1 MRRNIESANRQ
12 QVGPIFA
19 RSQPLNNPVQDP
31 PPNNNLIL
39 SVDVQLPSNT
49 TPPPSNNIPPP
60 EEEVTQGEQE
70 LEPQR
75 SEELEPEELQGSE
88 ELEPEELQ
96 GSEELEREELQGSE
110 ELEREEPQGS
120 EELESKPEGSE
131 ELESEP
137 EGTEEE
143 LESEERPNTRKRA
156 LGQDRTKPIFKKQR
170 VHSECEEDIPV
181 TSSQFQVV
189 VKPLPSQENASS
201 QFQVVV
207 KPLPSQENASSQ
219 LEVVAEPSPS
229 RKNASSQLQVMGEPS
244 PSRENASSQLQVMGE
259 PSPSREN
266 ASSQLPVVAESSP
279 SRENERER
287 RQPLREWGV
296 YKRQRV
302 LKKRGRRNQRLE
314 DRKRS
319 EDQLDIDNMLH
330 HQHRQL
336 QGQSNSIAEE
346 VDVFIRAVARAEG
359 AISEEDVSS

>member
-201 QFQVVV
+201 Q
-207 KPLPSQENASSQ
+207 

-314 DRKRS
+314 DRKWS